1 MQKTA
6 IVCVSNDLSTDQR
19 VHKTCLTLQ
28 KCGYWVVEVGRL
40 LPDSLPLQRP
50 YFVLRKKLQFRSGPF
65 FYAELNIRLFLYLL
79 SAEVD
84 LIFANDLDTLPA
96 AFLAAKLRNKR
107 LIYDTHE
114 FYTETPELVHR
125 PVTQAIWRT
134 IENFAFPRLTDIITV
149 NESIAKLYSDKFN
162 KKIHV
167 CRNIPLSVAS
177 TSHIKKEDLGISS
190 DKKVI
195 LYQGALNVGRGLE
208 WVLAAMPLI
217 ENAILLIIGDGDIR
231 KKLQQQTKRL
241 GVEDKVVF
249 LGRIDSNKLAEY
261 TPLADIGLCLLEE
274 KGLSYYYSL
283 PNRVFDYLNA
293 GVPILATDFPEIT
306 KIVKTHKTGMLIN
319 HYEADYLAKVIN
331 EMLTV
336 PLDTAH
342 FKNISKEL
350 SWEKEEKV
358 LVEVINKMPNL

>member
-28 KCGYWVVEVGRL
+28 KCGYWVVELGRL
-40 LPDSLPLQRP
+40 LPDSKPLERP
-50 YFVLRKKLQFRSGPF
+50 YFVLRKKLRFRSGPL
-65 FYAELNIRLFLYLL
+65 FYAELNIRFFLHLLF
-79 SAEVD
+79 AHVD

-96 AFLAAKLRNKR
+96 AFFAAKLRNKR

-114 FYTETPELVHR
+114 YYTETPELIHR
-125 PVTQAIWRT
+125 PVTQAIWRA
-134 IENFAFPRLTDIITV
+134 IENFIFPRLTDIFTV
-149 NESIAKLYSDKFN
+149 NESIAKLYGDKFN
-162 KKIHV
+162 KKVHV
-167 CRNIPLSVAS
+167 CRNIPL
-177 TSHIKKEDLGISS
+177 TTTPGNELKKEDLGISS
-190 DKKVI
+190 DKKII

-208 WVLAAMPLI
+208 WILEAMPLV
-217 ENAILLIIGDGDIR
+217 ENAILLIIGEGDIR
-231 KKLQQQTKRL
+231 RKLQQLTKKL

-283 PNRVFDYLNA
+283 PNRVFDYMNA
-293 GVPILATDFPEIT
+293 GVPILATDFPEIS
-306 KIVKTHKTGMLIN
+306 KIVNTYKTGVLIN
-319 HYEADYLAKVIN
+319 HYQPEYLAGVIN

-336 PLDTAH
+336 PINTDH

-358 LVEVINKMPNL
+358 LVSVISQQ

>member
-6 IVCVSNDLSTDQR
+6 IVCVSNDLSNDQR

-40 LPDSLPLQRP
+40 LPDSQPLERP
-50 YFVLRKKLQFRSGPF
+50 YFVLRKKLSFRSGPL
-65 FYAELNIRLFLYLL
+65 FYAELNIRFFLYLL
-79 SAEVD
+79 FAEVD

-114 FYTETPELVHR
+114 YYTETPELVHR
-125 PVTQAIWRT
+125 PITQAIWRT
-134 IENFAFPRLTDIITV
+134 IENFIFPRLTDIITV
-149 NESIAKLYSDKFN
+149 NESIAKLYGDKFN
-162 KKIHV
+162 KKVHV

-177 TSHIKKEDLGISS
+177 TPHIKKEDLGISS

-195 LYQGALNVGRGLE
+195 IYQGALNVGRGLE
-208 WVLAAMPLI
+208 WILEAMPLI
-217 ENAILLIIGDGDIR
+217 ENAILLIIGEGDIR
-231 KKLQQQTKRL
+231 KKLQQLTKKL
-241 GVEDKVVF
+241 GVENKVVF
-249 LGRIDSNKLAEY
+249 LGRIDSNKLTEY
-261 TPLADIGLCLLEE
+261 TRLADIGLCLLEK

-283 PNRVFDYLNA
+283 PNRVFDYINA

-306 KIVKTHKTGMLIN
+306 KIVETYKTGMLIN
-319 HYEADYLAKVIN
+319 HYEPDYLAKVIT
-331 EMLTV
+331 EMLSV
-336 PLDTAH
+336 PLNTDH

-350 SWEKEEKV
+350 CWEKEEKV
-358 LVEVINKMPNL
+358 LVGVINNII